1 MQVGNGRQGH
11 EREGVMRHYYAIA
24 ERGNGRTWWLSFP
37 GLTGVFSAA
46 DDAGQIVAQ
55 ATDAL
60 DTAVDSG
67 LALPRSIEDG
77 AKPPADLSEFE
88 QPTIVVVIPFEHATE
103 AKAAA

>member
-1 MQVGNGRQGH
+1 
-11 EREGVMRHYYAIA
+11 MRHYYAIA

-37 GLTGVFSAA
+37 GLPGVFSAA